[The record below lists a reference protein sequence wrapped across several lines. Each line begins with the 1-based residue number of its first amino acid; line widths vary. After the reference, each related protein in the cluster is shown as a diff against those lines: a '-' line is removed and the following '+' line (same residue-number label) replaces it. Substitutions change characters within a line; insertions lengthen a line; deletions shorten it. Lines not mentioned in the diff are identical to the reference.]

1 MNLKTVIPLVVALAL
16 AVLAAKLGKDILSR
30 GHSSDTSAT
39 KMAKLV
45 VAKDELL
52 PGSAIKET
60 DLALRD
66 MPLDSMSDS
75 AFRSPGELIGRVVVS
90 QIVKGQVVMD
100 SFLAPKGTAGGAQA
114 MVPEGMR
121 AITLEVNEFSGVAG
135 LLTPGSHVDLVQTI
149 QSKDEKAGPIAKTIV
164 ENLKII
170 AVGRRLGNP
179 PPTAPGD
186 AEPAMVRSVTL
197 LATTEQAATIDLASH
212 LGSPRLVLRNTLD
225 EKHADSKGVT
235 VAELRGGEDTQNN
248 KLTEMMAQLLLGGP
262 TTRPV
267 EKPVETPVETVAKP
281 VVKNYREVEVIRGGA
296 ATNVRV
302 SVSKN
307 DESISGTADKLLEDE
322 SND

>member
-1 MNLKTVIPLVVALAL
+1 VVI
-16 AVLAAKLGKDILSR
+16 
-30 GHSSDTSAT
+30 
-39 KMAKLV
+39 
-45 VAKDELL
+45 
-52 PGSAIKET
+52 
-60 DLALRD
+60 
-66 MPLDSMSDS
+66 
-75 AFRSPGELIGRVVVS
+75 S
-90 QIVKGQVVMD
+90 QIVKGQIVMD

-179 PPTAPGD
+179 APAPAD
-186 AEPAMVRSVTL
+186 TEPAMVRSVTL

-235 VAELRGGEDTQNN
+235 VAELRGGDDTQSN
-248 KLTEMMAQLLLGGP
+248 KLTEMMAQFLLGGP
-262 TTRPV
+262 TTKPV
-267 EKPVETPVETVAKP
+267 EKPVEAQAEPVSKP

-296 ATNVRV
+296 STNVRV